1 MKGSL
6 SQILYGY
13 VFIFLA
19 IRVGVDILADPIG
32 YFLIAAGCYKLG
44 EVFNDGKIAAY
55 IAIALIFFSVP
66 SVFIDFNLIESGPW
80 YYYSNFLFTGELVLT
95 FYLFRMLKKIAER
108 NGEQGLAQRTQRL
121 FNIYIPANLL
131 LLGLGAFLTVFVFEN
146 LQILAFLLVIMLL
159 ILNIAFLILLN
170 AFRKAVRDDEPKMIS
185 TEELERESYY

>member
-6 SQILYGY
+6 GQILYGY
-13 VFIFLA
+13 LFIFLA

-44 EVFNDGKIAAY
+44 EEFNDGKTAAY
-55 IAIALIFFSVP
+55 ISIALIFFSVP
-66 SVFIDFNLIESGPW
+66 SVFIDFNLVESGPW

-95 FYLFRMLKKIAER
+95 FYLFRLLKQLAER

-131 LLGLGAFLTVFVFEN
+131 MLGLSAFLAVFAAEN
-146 LQILAFLLVIMLL
+146 LQILAFVLVIILL
-159 ILNIAFLILLN
+159 ILNITFLILLS
-170 AFRKAVRDDEPKMIS
+170 AFRKALKDDKPEMIS
-185 TEELERESYY
+185 IEELEKGS

>member
-32 YFLIAAGCYKLG
+32 YFLIAAGCYKIG
-44 EVFNDGKIAAY
+44 EFFYDGRTAAY
-55 IAIALIFFSVP
+55 ISMALIFFSIP
-66 SVFIDFNLIESGPW
+66 SVFIDFNLVESGPW

-121 FNIYIPANLL
+121 FMIYIPANLVML
-131 LLGLGAFLTVFVFEN
+131 ALSALLTVIVFES
-146 LQILAFLLVIMLL
+146 LQGVAIVLVVLLL
-159 ILNIAFLILLN
+159 ILNIAFLILLG
-170 AFRKAVRDDEPKMIS
+170 AFRKAVRDEEPPLILN
-185 TEELERESYY
+185 EEERSKYI